1 MSTNWFVYSG
11 RMSEKHPTKRR
22 LLEAAT
28 TEFAAYGIAGARVDR
43 IAVTAGVN
51 KAQMYAYYG
60 SKDGLF
66 DAVFRE
72 HNEAILDVV
81 PFTAHDL
88 PGYAARLYDAYVD
101 DPKLVRLATWNRLE
115 RIPAGDLLADMAV
128 HTAKK
133 YEAIAEAQRAGQ
145 LDPAINPAD
154 IYSLVIALSLT
165 WGPSSVTYAASHK
178 DSKADHAY
186 RRSVLGKVVAR
197 AFAYPIRDE
206 T

>member
-1 MSTNWFVYSG
+1 MFET
-11 RMSEKHPTKRR
+11 HPSRRR
-22 LLEAAT
+22 LLDAAT

-60 SKDGLF
+60 SKSGLF

-72 HNEAILDVV
+72 HNEAILDAV
-81 PFTAHDL
+81 PFTAADL
-88 PGYAARLYDAYVD
+88 PGYAARLYDAYVN

-115 RIPAGDLLADMAV
+115 RVPAGDLLADMAV

-133 YEAIAEAQRAGQ
+133 YEAITAAQRAGR

-154 IYSLVIALSLT
+154 VYALVIALSLT
-165 WGPSSVTYAASHK
+165 WGPSSVTYAASRE
-178 DSKADHAY
+178 DREADHAY
-186 RRSVLGKVVAR
+186 RRAVLEKIVAR
-197 AFAYPIRDE
+197 AFAYPARDE